1 MNLDVSIFKSGTPV
15 VEPDIL
21 NLFNDSII
29 SVEYFYLVEVKV
41 MQLKQDVE
49 VLFHFIGDR
58 RGRIYEGY
66 RPAHM
71 VKEGY
76 LTTGVHTYYNI
87 NTDSNEI
94 RGGIIFLSPE
104 DYPACLW
111 IGKKIEMYEGKEII
125 GYATIT
131 RIFNS
136 ILENKC

>member
-1 MNLDVSIFKSGTPV
+1 MFGESFL
-15 VEPDIL
+15 
-21 NLFNDSII
+21 
-29 SVEYFYLVEVKV
+29 LVEVKI

-49 VLFHFIGDR
+49 ALFQFIGNR
-58 RGRIYEGY
+58 RGKIYEGF

-87 NTDSNEI
+87 NTDSDEI
-94 RGGIIFLSPE
+94 RGGITFLSPE
-104 DYPACLW
+104 AYPASLW
-111 IGKKIEMYEGKEII
+111 IGKKIEMYEGKEMI

-136 ILENKC
+136 ILENKEIDM